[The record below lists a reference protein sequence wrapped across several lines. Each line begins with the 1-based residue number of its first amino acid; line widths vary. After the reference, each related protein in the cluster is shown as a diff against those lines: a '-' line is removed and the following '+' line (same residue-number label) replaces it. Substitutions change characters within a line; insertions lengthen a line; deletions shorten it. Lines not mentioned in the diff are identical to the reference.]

1 MNGRATGMFLMCTAL
16 MLWPCARV
24 SQGEEPSSLRKEKS
38 KLKGLEEDVAKT
50 RKAVKEQRKKE
61 GSIMEQLD
69 AIDRELEKKRREL
82 AIYEFNLAHNRKKE
96 QEIEAQLLKIEKGVA
111 EKLDH
116 LKGRLRAIYKSG
128 GIGLMKVIFSADSVD
143 QLIQSMTL
151 MRYIAQSDA
160 RDVAELR
167 RQRELY
173 CTRTRE
179 LEEYASS
186 VNSYK
191 EQASRKKGI
200 LERQQGERYALLES
214 VRRNKERQIALLN
227 GLERQSKELRR
238 LIERWGAGKA
248 ADGDFTALKGKLIW
262 PVEGKVLVPFGL
274 HHDSRLDRK
283 ILNNGIDI
291 GAPLGSDIL
300 SVGAGKVV
308 YAGWFLGYG
317 KLIIIDH
324 GNGYTTIYAHTSEI
338 AVQEG
343 QPIKGGERIGSVGD
357 THSLRG
363 AELYFEIRHNGQPRD
378 PLVWLSRR

>member
-1 MNGRATGMFLMCTAL
+1 MCSAL

-24 SQGEEPSSLRKEKS
+24 SRGEEPSSLRTQKS
-38 KLKGLEEDVAKT
+38 KLKGLEEDAKKT
-50 RKAVKEQRKKE
+50 KTAVKEQRKRE
-61 GSIMEQLD
+61 SSIMEQLD
-69 AIDRELEKKRREL
+69 AIDKELEKKRREL
-82 AIYEFNLAHNRKKE
+82 AIYESNLVHNRKKKR
-96 QEIEAQLLKIEKGVA
+96 EIEEQLLEIEKGVA
-111 EKLDH
+111 EKLDY

-160 RDVAELR
+160 KGVAELR

-173 CTRTRE
+173 CARTQE
-179 LEEYASS
+179 LEEYASR

-191 EQASRKKGI
+191 EQASRKKGM
-200 LERQQGERYALLES
+200 LERQQRERNALLES
-214 VRRNKERQIALLN
+214 VRRNKKRQIALLN
-227 GLERQSKELRR
+227 GLERQSEEIRR
-238 LIERWGAGKA
+238 LIERWGTGKA
-248 ADGDFTALKGKLIW
+248 ADGDFTAFKGQLIW

-274 HHDSRLDRK
+274 HHDPRLDRK

-300 SVGAGKVV
+300 SVGAGKIA

-324 GNGYTTIYAHTSEI
+324 GNGYTTIYAHTLEI

-343 QPIKGGERIGSVGD
+343 QRIKGGERIGSVGD
-357 THSLRG
+357 THSIRG
-363 AELYFEIRHNGQPRD
+363 AELYFEIRHNGQPCD